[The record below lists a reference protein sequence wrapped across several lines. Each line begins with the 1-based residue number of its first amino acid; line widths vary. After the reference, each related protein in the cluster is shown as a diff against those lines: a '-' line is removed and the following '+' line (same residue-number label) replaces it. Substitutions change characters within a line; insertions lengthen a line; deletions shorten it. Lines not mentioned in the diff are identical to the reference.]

1 MSTKFAVLFW
11 MLVLVFGLAA
21 CGYSEMDT
29 IYDTEPEGLP
39 PPPFPCLWKS
49 KEGAPIVSSIRKK
62 TK

>member
-1 MSTKFAVLFW
+1 MSKKFAVLFW
-11 MLVLVFGLAA
+11 TLVLIFGLAA

-29 IYDTEPEGLP
+29 TYDTEAEVLP
-39 PPPFPCLWKS
+39 LPCLWKS

>member
-1 MSTKFAVLFW
+1 MSTKFVVLFW
-11 MLVLVFGLAA
+11 MLILVFGLAA

-29 IYDTEPEGLP
+29 TYDTEAEVLP
-39 PPPFPCLWKS
+39 PLPCLWKS